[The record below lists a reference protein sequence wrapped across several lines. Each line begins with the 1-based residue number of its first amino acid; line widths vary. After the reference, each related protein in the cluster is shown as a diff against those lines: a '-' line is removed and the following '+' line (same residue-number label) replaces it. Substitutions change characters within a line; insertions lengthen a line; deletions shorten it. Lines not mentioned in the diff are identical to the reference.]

1 MMNDR
6 ISYATII
13 AAKKG
18 NAEAM
23 DQIIKHYTPFIVS
36 RSKRRFY
43 DEFENVYHF
52 VDKSIVDLITA
63 KLMYAIVY
71 HFDTERMPEG
81 ERQE

>member
-1 MMNDR
+1 MTDR
-6 ISYATII
+6 IVYATII
-13 AAKKG
+13 DAKKG
-18 NAEAM
+18 DTEAM
-23 DQIIKHYTPFIVS
+23 DQIIKHYMPFIVS

-71 HFDTERMPEG
+71 HFDTERIPVG
-81 ERQE
+81 ETLE